1 MYDLIIVGAGPAGLS
16 AAIYAARYRLKTLVI
31 GEIIGGLILDAYKV
45 CNYPGFKEIS
55 GIELMKK
62 FEEQV
67 KELKVQIKEE
77 EVTNINK
84 QKDKFFITTKKNKY
98 ESKTI
103 ILALG
108 TKRRKLNIPGE
119 ENFVGKGIS
128 YCATCDAA
136 LFKEGVVG
144 VVGGSNAAA
153 MTAELLAE
161 YAKKVYII
169 YRKEKMRAEPLVV
182 ERLEKNKKIEIV
194 YNANVKKI
202 NGDNFI
208 KSIELDTGKELKLDG
223 LFIEI
228 GAVPALAITKGLNL
242 KTDKEGYIVVDRE
255 QSTGVEGVYA
265 AGDIS
270 NNSLKQVVTATAEGS
285 VAAFSAYLHLKE
297 R

>member
-1 MYDLIIVGAGPAGLS
+1 MYELIIIGAGPAGLS
-16 AAIYAARYRLKTLVI
+16 AAIYAARYKLKTLII
-31 GEIIGGLILDAYKV
+31 GEITGGLILDAYKI

-84 QKDKFFITTKKNKY
+84 QKDRFLITTKKNKY

-103 ILALG
+103 ILAIG
-108 TKRRKLNIPGE
+108 TRRRKLNIPGE
-119 ENFVGKGIS
+119 GNFIGKGVS

-136 LFKEGVVG
+136 FFKGKIVG
-144 VVGGSNAAA
+144 VVGGSSAAA
-153 MTAELLAE
+153 MTAELLE
-161 YAKKVYII
+161 RYAKKVYVI
-169 YRKEKMRAEPLVV
+169 YRKDKMRAEPLVV

-242 KTDKEGYIVVDRE
+242 KTDKEGYIIVGRE

-270 NNSLKQVVTATAEGS
+270 NNSLKQVVTATAEGAI
-285 VAAFSAYLHLKE
+285 AAFSVYKYLKE
-297 R
+297 K